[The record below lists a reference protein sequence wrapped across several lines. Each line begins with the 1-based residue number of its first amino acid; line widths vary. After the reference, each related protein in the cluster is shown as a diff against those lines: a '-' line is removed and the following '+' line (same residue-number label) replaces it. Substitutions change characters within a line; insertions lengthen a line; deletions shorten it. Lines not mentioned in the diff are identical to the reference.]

1 MSTNSGPPTKQPP
14 ESLRD
19 WLRHNPHQSGYLRLV
34 LFALGLYAIGLLGAR
49 WAVPA
54 SPMVY
59 NPAGQCM
66 YGAERYDSPP
76 LAVPA
81 VVSQTFVIQWT
92 IQNTG
97 SCRIWNN
104 DVFFVRRNND
114 IASVASSYPVSS
126 QPVITAEMNANP
138 VIVAYVTT
146 DMIAPSKPGEYVTE
160 WDMRTSDGR
169 RFGPVMRQRVNVVEA
184 AAFPPP
190 PVPNEPLPSPLVTM
204 FGGLLSV
211 LYHLLPA
218 LLGVVFVLWRAND
231 FLNKV
236 FNVPGPT
243 SSLPHVIGMLFGY
256 AAAELYVHQGKLETD
271 AANKAAEVIGGPARL
286 TVGEGN
292 AVLLERGAGFSRIVG
307 AGFYLLRPHE
317 RVRGVID
324 LRTHYRKDFQKV
336 LTKDGLPVKMEVDL
350 TFRVTEK
357 ELPDDPPPAPPP
369 PLSPLNRLRRRLHLR
384 VRYDVLETTRPHRFS
399 RETVRR
405 LTYETAV
412 FSPEQ
417 PPDWIASF
425 YNVRSGDITDQ
436 IANRRLDEI
445 SAPEDT
451 QIHPRAEIARKG
463 LEDARDAAARVA
475 PGIEIL
481 DMTLGVIEPQDN
493 FKHITTQMISNW
505 KIEWERRAKILEA
518 KAAAKRTQLLEEAR
532 AEAQANMIQALTEGY
547 RIAIG
552 DNQDPQVSKDIIALR
567 FIDTLETL
575 MTGQKPGEE
584 GVDVATVLR
593 LIRHES

>member
-1 MSTNSGPPTKQPP
+1 MSTDSVSSAKQEH

-19 WLRHNPHQSGYLRLV
+19 WLRHNPHQAGRLRLV
-34 LFALGLYAIGLLGAR
+34 LFVLGLLAIGLLGAY
-49 WAVPA
+49 WANPT
-54 SPMVY
+54 PPTVY
-59 NPAGQCM
+59 NAAGQCT
-66 YGAERYDSPP
+66 YGAERYDPLP
-76 LAVPA
+76 LALPA

-97 SCRIWNN
+97 SCYTWSN
-104 DVFFVRRNND
+104 DVYFARRND
-114 IASVASSYPVSS
+114 AIASTASTYPVSS
-126 QPVITAEMNANP
+126 QPVITAEVNANP
-138 VIVAYVTT
+138 VIVAFVTT
-146 DMIAPSKPGEYVTE
+146 EMIAPSTPGEYVTE

-169 RFGPVMRQRVNVVEA
+169 RFGPVMRQRVQVVEA

-190 PVPNEPLPSPLVTM
+190 PVPNEPPPSPLVTV
-204 FGGLLSV
+204 FGGLLSII
-211 LYHLLPA
+211 YHLLPA
-218 LLGVVFVLWRAND
+218 LLGVAFVLWRAND
-231 FLNKV
+231 FLNRV
-236 FNVPGPT
+236 YNLPSPT
-243 SSLPHVIGMLFGY
+243 SSLWHVIAIMFDFASVG
-256 AAAELYVHQGKLETD
+256 LYVHQGKLDTNESD
-271 AANKAAEVIGGPARL
+271 AAAQTIGGPAWL

-292 AVLLERGAGFSRIVG
+292 AVLLERGAGFSRVVG
-307 AGFYLLRPHE
+307 TGYHLLCPHE
-317 RVRGVID
+317 RVRSVID
-324 LRTHYRKDFQKV
+324 LRTLYRKDFQKV
-336 LTKDGLPVKMEVDL
+336 LTKDGIPVKMEVDL

-357 ELPDDPPPAPPP
+357 DLPDDPPPAPPL

-384 VRYDVLETTRPHRFS
+384 VRHDLLETSRPHRFS

-405 LTYETAV
+405 LTYETTV
-412 FSPEQ
+412 FSPDQ
-417 PPDWIASF
+417 PPDWTASF

-445 SAPEDT
+445 SSPEDA
-451 QIHPRAEIARKG
+451 QIHPRAEVARKG

-481 DMTLGVIEPQDN
+481 DMTLGVIEPQDD

-518 KAAAKRTQLLEEAR
+518 KAEAKRTQLLEEAR

-552 DNQDPQVSKDIIALR
+552 DNQDPQVAKDVIALR

-575 MTGQKPGEE
+575 MTGQKPGKE
-584 GVDVATVLR
+584 GVDEATVLR
-593 LIRHES
+593 LIHRES